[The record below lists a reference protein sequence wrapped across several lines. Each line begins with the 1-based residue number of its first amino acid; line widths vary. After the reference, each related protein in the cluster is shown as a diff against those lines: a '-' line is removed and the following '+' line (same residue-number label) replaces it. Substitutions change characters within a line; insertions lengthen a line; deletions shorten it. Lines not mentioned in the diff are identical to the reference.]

1 LQCMSTVAIVK
12 KETDSVKWPI
22 IQFIYL
28 TALAYGSSFLV
39 FNLFS

>member
-1 LQCMSTVAIVK
+1 VAIVK

-22 IQFIYL
+22 IQFVYL

-39 FNLFS
+39 YRIFS